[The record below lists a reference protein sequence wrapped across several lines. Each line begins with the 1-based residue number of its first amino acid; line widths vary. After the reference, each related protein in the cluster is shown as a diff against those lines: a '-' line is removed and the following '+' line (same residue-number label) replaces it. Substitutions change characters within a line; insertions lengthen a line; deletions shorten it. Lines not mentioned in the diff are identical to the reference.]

1 MAVNTQTNLPAKQ
14 IADSAA
20 KTKLFFDTYGEDPLS
35 YVPAEVDASAAFF
48 VKKGFGEEAA
58 STAAAVLLK
67 QAKLENLPIYK
78 ILDDIRELDSVDLS
92 ALVAEILNNNRSST
106 STLGFRQQIEDVS
119 KQRNVLP

>member
-35 YVPAEVDASAAFF
+35 YVPAEVDASTAFF

-58 STAAAVLLK
+58 TTASAVLLK

-78 ILDDIRELDSVDLS
+78 ILDDIKELDNVDLS

-106 STLGFRQQIEDVS
+106 STLGFRQKIEDVS